1 MFGIICLSLI
11 SKIMQIFHFNNHDL
25 LIYSFIYQI
34 IHLFIYLFFNVHFFP
49 DSKNWQFIFIFTS
62 CLYIM
67 IFFFVCLFS
76 FHITRYTECNPTSRA
91 YLKYAKWEE
100 KQFQFGLARGTE
112 FFFSLFI
119 DLLYHQNYLHF
130 IRNIF
135 RVFYV
140 ALCRR

>member
-1 MFGIICLSLI
+1 MSIFSLVLRI
-11 SKIMQIFHFNNHDL
+11 DN
-25 LIYSFIYQI
+25 
-34 IHLFIYLFFNVHFFP
+34 LFL
-49 DSKNWQFIFIFTS
+49 FIFTS

-112 FFFSLFI
+112 SFFYLFI
-119 DLLYHQNYLHF
+119 DFLYHQNYLHF
-130 IRNIF
+130 IRNVF
-135 RVFYV
+135 HVFYV

>member
-1 MFGIICLSLI
+1 
-11 SKIMQIFHFNNHDL
+11 MQIFHLNNHDL

-34 IHLFIYLFFNVHFFP
+34 IHLFIYFSMSIFSLVLRIDNLFL
-49 DSKNWQFIFIFTS
+49 FIFTS

-76 FHITRYTECNPTSRA
+76 FYITRYTECNPTSRA

-112 FFFSLFI
+112 SFFYLFS

-130 IRNIF
+130 IRNVF
-135 RVFYV
+135 LVFYV